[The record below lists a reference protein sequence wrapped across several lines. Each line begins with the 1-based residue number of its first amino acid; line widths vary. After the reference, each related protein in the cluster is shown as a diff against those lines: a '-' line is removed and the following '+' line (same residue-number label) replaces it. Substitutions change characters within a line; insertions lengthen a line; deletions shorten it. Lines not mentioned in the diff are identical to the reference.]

1 MNLAQQVARKLL
13 QINAIKLSPQKPFVW
28 ASGLKSP
35 IYCDNRTVLS
45 YLEIRRFIID
55 AFAEGARQFEPFDMV
70 AGVATAGIAHGA
82 LLAERLD
89 LPFIYVRSK
98 PKGHGRQNQI
108 EGILPTGKKVLV
120 IEDLISTGGS
130 CLRAVEALREA
141 GATVAGVLAIF
152 SYGFDRATAAFAKAE
167 CPFDTLSDYETL
179 LREAVAESY
188 ISEREQKILQQW
200 RQSPEKWSAAVGKD

>member
-1 MNLAQQVARKLL
+1 MNLSQQVANKLL

-28 ASGLKSP
+28 ASGLHSP

-45 YLEIRRFIID
+45 YPQTRRFIID
-55 AFAEGARQFEPFDMV
+55 AFVERSRQFEPFDLV

-82 LLAERLD
+82 LLAERLE
-89 LPFIYVRSK
+89 LPFVYVRSK

-108 EGILPTGKKVLV
+108 EGVLPAGRKVLV

-152 SYGFDRATAAFAKAE
+152 SYGFELAADAFARAD
-167 CPFDTLSDYETL
+167 CPYDTLSDYETL
-179 LREAVAESY
+179 LQEAIAKSY
-188 ISEREQKILQQW
+188 ISEKDKEVLQKW
-200 RQSPEKWSAAVGKD
+200 RQSPEKWSAAF